1 MGVLSVQSNA
11 VLGIQRGL
19 DGMRKNAA
27 DIASA
32 DQLNNTGQETDLV
45 NAVVELNQNK
55 VQVQASAKVVSA
67 LDEAVGTLLDTRA

>member
-1 MGVLSVQSNA
+1 MGVLSVQSSA

-19 DGMRKNAA
+19 DGMRKDAA

-32 DQLNNTGQETDLV
+32 DQLNNAGQETDLV
-45 NAVVELNQNK
+45 DSLVSLKQNQ

-67 LDEAVGTLLDTRA
+67 LDEVMGTIIDTIA